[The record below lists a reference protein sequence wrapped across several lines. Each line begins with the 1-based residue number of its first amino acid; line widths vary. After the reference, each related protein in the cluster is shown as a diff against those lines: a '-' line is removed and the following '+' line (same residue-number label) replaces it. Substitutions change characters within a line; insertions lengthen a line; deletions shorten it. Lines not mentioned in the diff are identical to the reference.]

1 MPGGIFVDLM
11 ANQPA
16 AIPTAS
22 VVGNAFVN
30 QYYNVLHQSPS
41 VVHRFYTD
49 ASRLSRAEAGPNGI
63 VDTVAGQAE
72 IHEKVLS
79 LDYGDIRAEIKTVD
93 SQESLDGSVLVMVT
107 GALFSQ
113 SRMKRNFVQTF
124 FLAPQEKGYFV
135 LNDMFRYLDDD
146 LQSIQSV
153 TQIQSMSNGLP
164 DSVRPAQ
171 TPAADDQ
178 GVEPDPSEHESRDYD
193 QPASEEDISPDVH
206 YDQPDQ
212 VEVSEIKEVVGEVPL
227 APQDVPTPVP
237 AAEEVTG
244 ELPKKSYAS
253 ILRVPKD
260 MSAASVVAT
269 QSVQVKVTHVHADRF
284 ISQSAPA
291 APAVESTAGAGSTA
305 DNLDETPQ
313 VVDGEGD
320 GCSVYVKNLPHQITL
335 SELEVEFGKFGQI
348 KPGGT
353 NLRNQ
358 KLGVCFAFIEFEEP
372 GSAQTAIEHS
382 PISIGGRQVYVE
394 EKRPMVPRA
403 GRGRFPQG
411 RGYQNE
417 GGRGRGYFSGRGS
430 GRGGQ
435 DFDRDFN
442 RGRGSGMGRS
452 GYVGG
457 SSYTSSSSS
466 TFNYYNSNGYRRP
479 DGQGGNGPRP
489 ARRGAGNQVGR
500 GGPIARGGATVTA
513 A

>member
-146 LQSIQSV
+146 LQSVQPITPIQSLV
-153 TQIQSMSNGLP
+153 NGLA
-164 DSVRPAQ
+164 DSVPTTQAPAV
-171 TPAADDQ
+171 TDQ
-178 GVEPDPSEHESRDYD
+178 GVERDPSEHESRDFD
-193 QPASEEDISPDVH
+193 QPASEEDISPNVH
-206 YDQPDQ
+206 YDLPEQT
-212 VEVSEIKEVVGEVPL
+212 EVSEIEEVVDEVPL
-227 APQDVPTPVP
+227 PSEDVPIPGP
-237 AAEEVTG
+237 AAEEVPG
-244 ELPKKSYAS
+244 EAPKKSYAS
-253 ILRVPKD
+253 ILRVSKET
-260 MSAASVVAT
+260 SAASVGAAQAVP
-269 QSVQVKVTHVHADRF
+269 VKVTPAHADRF
-284 ISQSAPA
+284 VSQTSQVAQ
-291 APAVESTAGAGSTA
+291 AVEAFSTV
-305 DNLDETPQ
+305 DHLDESPH
-313 VVDGEGD
+313 VDGEGD

-348 KPGGT
+348 KPGGI

-358 KLGVCFAFIEFEEP
+358 KLGVCFAFIEFEEA
-372 GSAQTAIEHS
+372 GFAQTTIENS

-417 GGRGRGYFSGRGS
+417 GTRGRGYFGGRGP
-430 GRGGQ
+430 GRGQ

-442 RGRGSGMGRS
+442 RGRGSGMGRG

-457 SSYTSSSSS
+457 SSYSSSGSS
-466 TFNYYNSNGYRRP
+466 TFNYYNSNGYRRS
-479 DGQGGNGPRP
+479 DGQGGGQGGNGPRP
-489 ARRGAGNQVGR
+489 ARRGAGNQMGR
-500 GGPIARGGATVTA
+500 TGPVARGGATVTA